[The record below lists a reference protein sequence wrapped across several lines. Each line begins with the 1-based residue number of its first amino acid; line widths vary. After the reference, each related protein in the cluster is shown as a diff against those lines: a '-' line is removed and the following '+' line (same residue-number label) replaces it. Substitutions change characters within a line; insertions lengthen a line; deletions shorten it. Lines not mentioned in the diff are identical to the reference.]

1 MIPQFNTGDE
11 VTQVIAVDLDGDG
24 LDEIVASSMSF
35 NVYVIKGDGKTIL
48 WRTDLGEVVT
58 GIAVGD
64 FNGDGK
70 LEVAAGVADG
80 FVHLLS
86 YADGKVLSR
95 YRTDGP
101 IVTLI
106 AADVD
111 GDGAD
116 EIVFGHSDTPQVH
129 GVQVYDAVDATGAKW
144 QKHLVDAG
152 GMATEDLIAADV
164 TGDGRVD
171 IIAGGRATHNVK
183 LYINSD

>member
-1 MIPQFNTGDE
+1 VIAGTDYHRWHCIDGTGEIRWSYGPRTGPRANSAAAGDIDGDGLKEVIFAGADTHVHVLKADGDLVSQFNTGDE
-11 VTQVIAVDLDGDG
+11 VTQVIAVDMDGDG

-86 YADGKVLSR
+86 NEDGKVLSR
-95 YRTDGP
+95 Y
-101 IVTLI
+101 
-106 AADVD
+106 
-111 GDGAD
+111 
-116 EIVFGHSDTPQVH
+116 
-129 GVQVYDAVDATGAKW
+129 
-144 QKHLVDAG
+144 
-152 GMATEDLIAADV
+152 
-164 TGDGRVD
+164 
-171 IIAGGRATHNVK
+171 
-183 LYINSD
+183 